1 MTLNALQVL
10 DAGGDGDAT
19 GVDASALVHKY
30 GRSFAQGAPELALEY
45 YMQARAETY
54 STLHPNPRT
63 GVSHARRTRG
73 GVGTLHARAH

>member
-1 MTLNALQVL
+1 MCFPACQVL

-45 YMQARAETY
+45 YMQARGKPF
-54 STLHPNPRT
+54 STPHPNLM
-63 GVSHARRTRG
+63 AR
-73 GVGTLHARAH
+73 VLHADTC

>member
-1 MTLNALQVL
+1 MCQVL

-45 YMQARAETY
+45 YMQARADPSVP
-54 STLHPNPRT
+54 STL
-63 GVSHARRTRG
+63 
-73 GVGTLHARAH
+73 TL